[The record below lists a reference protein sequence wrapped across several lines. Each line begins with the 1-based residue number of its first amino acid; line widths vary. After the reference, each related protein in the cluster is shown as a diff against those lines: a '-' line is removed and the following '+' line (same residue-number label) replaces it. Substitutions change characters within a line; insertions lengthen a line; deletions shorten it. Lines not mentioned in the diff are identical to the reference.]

1 MKTMFPCEMEARG
14 PFIFKQPQNEQREH
28 GGGRLATLLVVLVLA
43 AAIFA
48 GVKIVPAYILNYQL
62 QDSLQTEARFAIVN
76 RKSDEEIRTAIWKK
90 IQDLGIPA
98 RRDDIKV
105 TVVDTS
111 VNIAVNYVVHVDLK
125 AYEFNLEFHPHADNH
140 TI

>member
-1 MKTMFPCEMEARG
+1 METRG
-14 PFIFKQPQNEQREH
+14 LLISKPRHSAHREH
-28 GGGRLATLLVVLVLA
+28 GGGRLATLLTILILA

-48 GVKIVPAYILNYQL
+48 GIKIVPAYILNYQL
-62 QDSLQTEARFAIVN
+62 QDSLQTEARFAIAN
-76 RKSDEEIRTAIWKK
+76 RKSDEEIRAAIWKK

-105 TVVDTS
+105 TIVDTS